1 VLTRYE
7 DVTAVLRD
15 YDRFTNVGRIAMFLD
30 QLPEGVR
37 AEIRPLYENFTV
49 GMPNN
54 DPPEHTRI
62 RGLVSKAFT
71 PRVVDGMRPR
81 VQAIVD
87 DLLGAVERAGEM
99 DAVCDFAYPLPVI
112 VIAETLGVPS
122 EDRDQFKKWSDDIV
136 AFHGTGR
143 PNVDTVKRSLQGLL
157 EAKAWLS
164 GLIAECRQ
172 YPKGDLLSGLVAVE
186 ERGDMLNETELLSTC
201 ITLIAA
207 GHETTTGLI
216 GNGLLAL
223 LLHPDQM
230 QKLRDDPTL
239 ITTAVKEFLR
249 YDTSFQRAWR
259 LTAEDAEIGGK
270 LIPKGQT
277 VSLMLGAANRD
288 PARFSDPDRLDITR
302 TPNRHVAFGQSVH
315 ACLGAPLA
323 RREGE
328 IACTTLL
335 RRFPKLRLAESTG
348 TIAWQPNNT
357 FHNLKSLSG
366 TFA

>member
-1 VLTRYE
+1 MFRISNRVSSLAGA
-7 DVTAVLRD
+7 AV
-15 YDRFTNVGRIAMFLD
+15 
-30 QLPEGVR
+30 
-37 AEIRPLYENFTV
+37 
-49 GMPNN
+49 
-54 DPPEHTRI
+54 
-62 RGLVSKAFT
+62 
-71 PRVVDGMRPR
+71 
-81 VQAIVD
+81 
-87 DLLGAVERAGEM
+87 
-99 DAVCDFAYPLPVI
+99 
-112 VIAETLGVPS
+112 
-122 EDRDQFKKWSDDIV
+122 
-136 AFHGTGR
+136 TGR
-143 PNVDTVKRSLQGLL
+143 CP
-157 EAKAWLS
+157 
-164 GLIAECRQ
+164 
-172 YPKGDLLSGLVAVE
+172 
-186 ERGDMLNETELLSTC
+186 C

>member
-1 VLTRYE
+1 
-7 DVTAVLRD
+7 
-15 YDRFTNVGRIAMFLD
+15 MFLD

-99 DAVCDFAYPLPVI
+99 DAVCDFAYPLPAI

-136 AFHGTGR
+136 AFHSTGR

-328 IACTTLL
+328 IAFTTLL